1 MIDTLSTEAS
11 NIVQL
16 RLTIPA
22 VLYEFLAHRIQ
33 ENHAT
38 AVFFTLLHFGVV
50 FHAAVK
56 DEDKSLSALK
66 FACSVKP
73 NYTFCSSKR
82 KL

>member
-38 AVFFTLLHFGVV
+38 AVFLHCYILGWF
-50 FHAAVK
+50 
-56 DEDKSLSALK
+56 SMQQ
-66 FACSVKP
+66 
-73 NYTFCSSKR
+73 
-82 KL
+82 